1 MTGDGVW
8 ADDEDLRLV
17 AVEFQKIL
25 LHPRFQVAK
34 AGCEGGVDGRGDGF
48 GGEVELGII
57 SITVEAEAMA
67 PEDFT
72 KGKDV
77 EDEEERA

>member
-1 MTGDGVW
+1 M
-8 ADDEDLRLV
+8 
-17 AVEFQKIL
+17 
-25 LHPRFQVAK
+25 
-34 AGCEGGVDGRGDGF
+34 DGRGDGF